1 MVMPVGDG
9 VSFSKL
15 DQQSD
20 LLFGI
25 RLTMVNICYIE
36 FGFDRWTDVCPL
48 KDLLSNWDI
57 VRSGFSLENSVS
69 NLISDG
75 VWRWPL
81 DWLSRFPFL
90 AQLHVPVLLDDMD
103 DVILWR
109 DRDGVLR
116 PFSQKLKTQDR
127 LRQWD
132 VGPSID
138 FKPANTCP
146 LYDLVPGLS
155 WITSDGLS
163 EIASKIGNPMMLDSF
178 TSTMCNESWG
188 RNSFASAMIEISSDL
203 ESKKCRWFVA
213 IPNLEDQCPK
223 VIKQESKITVKT
235 NTDGFQT
242 VRKRNATGNGKGNR
256 VFTPKPKFVYRHVNN
271 RNNVS
276 TSKTPNKEGIPT
288 GNMFSLLDNEDVK
301 KEKRSV
307 HSSGGKNNGISVVY
321 EAAGTQIDE
330 SDDDDVENVYD
341 ETGLC
346 EDVIV
351 IASTSQVLHTKI
363 ILKAD
368 QKVVFCSFIYAAKYY
383 IERRQLWESLQM
395 HNHCIHDNPWVLMGD
410 FNASL
415 NLEDTFC
422 SSSAINI
429 SMHDFK
435 EHELNEVQKA
445 LDKDPACVSLREEE
459 GVYLRAFNEATLDE
473 ERFLKQKAKLEW
485 LRVGDS
491 NSAYFHKTVKE
502 RVSRN
507 RIDII
512 TDMNNVTH
520 TNNEVPTAFVE
531 HYMNFLGSSAPV
543 SNLDNRGL
551 FSKKN

>member
-1 MVMPVGDG
+1 MLLNLWFCDDLLAFLFARGRMVMPVGDG

-25 RLTMVNICYIE
+25 RLTM
-36 FGFDRWTDVCPL
+36 
-48 KDLLSNWDI
+48 
-57 VRSGFSLENSVS
+57 GFSLENLVS

-163 EIASKIGNPMMLDSF
+163 AIASKIGNPMMLDSF

-203 ESKKCRWFVA
+203 ESKKCRWCHVCKVFGHSH
-213 IPNLEDQCPK
+213 DQCPK

-256 VFTPKPKFVYRHVNN
+256 VFTPKPKFVYRPVNN

-307 HSSGGKNNGISVVY
+307 HSSGGKNNGMSVVY

-341 ETGLC
+341 ETGTFMVTKIPFRMRGKALP
-346 EDVIV
+346 VWTFLMFS
-351 IASTSQVLHTKI
+351 IASWNIRGLNRTPKQKGVRQVIFENNLQVCAILESHVDIGKLEQVCAKPYRISDHAPAVLKI
-363 ILKAD
+363 KKVAKSKA
-368 QKVVFCSFIYAAKYY
+368 KS
-383 IERRQLWESLQM
+383 
-395 HNHCIHDNPWVLMGD
+395 
-410 FNASL
+410 
-415 NLEDTFC
+415 
-422 SSSAINI
+422 
-429 SMHDFK
+429 
-435 EHELNEVQKA
+435 HELNEVQKA